1 MKLRLSQAVFTVS
14 MMMAACGPMPE
25 QEEVAEQKS
34 EVGQT
39 AQFLRSP
46 NAVPGQY
53 IVVLRS
59 GLKELA
65 RRGPAAIAQEMAASH
80 GGQVLHTYSHAVK
93 GFSVRMPEARVQRL
107 LQDPRV
113 QLIEEDAYV
122 QATASQSG
130 ATWGIDRTDQ
140 RNLPLNSTYT
150 YNADGSG
157 VHAYIVDTG
166 VNLTH
171 NEFTGR
177 VGNGYD
183 AVTSGGSAS
192 DCNGHGTHVAGTVGG
207 TTYGLAKNVT
217 IHPVRVLDCNG
228 SGTTAGVIAG
238 VDWVSQNH
246 VKPAVA
252 NMSLGGGASTTLDNA
267 VNNAVAAGVV
277 FAVAAGNDNSNAC
290 NYSPAR
296 AASALTVG
304 STTSSDA
311 RSSFSN
317 YGTCLD
323 IFAPGSSITS
333 AWYTSNTATNTIS
346 GTSMASPHVAGVA
359 ALYLQCN
366 PSATPAQV
374 ETALEGNA
382 TSGVL
387 SSVGT
392 GSPNLLLYSGF
403 ITCGGGGGD
412 TTAPTTSISSPS
424 SGSTVSGTTT
434 ISASAS
440 DNVGVT
446 KVEFYAGSSLIGTDT
461 SAPYSLSWN
470 TTSVANGGYS
480 LTTKAYDAAGNVGS
494 STSVSVTVNNG
505 GGGSCS
511 INEQLLLNPGFESG
525 NVNWTADTSVIDAYS
540 ANAHSGSYVAWMNG
554 YGSTNTDY
562 VYQDVT
568 IPSTACSASLSFWL
582 YVYSDETTSSTAYD
596 KLTVTVRNTSNTV
609 LQTLATYSNLNETTG
624 FVQKSFDLS
633 AYKGQTVRIYFYG
646 SEDVTLATS
655 FFLDDTAL
663 NITR

>member
-25 QEEVAEQKS
+25 EQEVAEQKS

-59 GLKELA
+59 GLKDVA
-65 RRGPAAIAQEMAASH
+65 KRGPAAIAQEMAGAH
-80 GGQVLHTYSHAVK
+80 GGQVLHTYSRAVK
-93 GFSVRMPEARVQRL
+93 GFAVRMPEARVQRL

-113 QLIEEDAYV
+113 QLVEEDSYV
-122 QATASQSG
+122 EATASQSG

-166 VNLTH
+166 VKLTH
-171 NEFTGR
+171 NEFAGR
-177 VGNGYD
+177 MGNGYD
-183 AVTSGGSAS
+183 AVTSGGSAN

-267 VNNAVAAGVV
+267 VNNAVAQGVV

-296 AASALTVG
+296 AADALTVG

-323 IFAPGSSITS
+323 IYAPGSSITS
-333 AWYTSNTATNTIS
+333 AWYTSDTATNTIS

-374 ETALEGNA
+374 EAALEGNA

-424 SGSTVSGTTT
+424 SGATVSGTTT

-446 KVEFYAGSSLIGTDT
+446 RVEFYAGSSLIGTDT
-461 SAPYSLSWN
+461 TSPYS
-470 TTSVANGGYS
+470 
-480 LTTKAYDAAGNVGS
+480 
-494 STSVSVTVNNG
+494 
-505 GGGSCS
+505 
-511 INEQLLLNPGFESG
+511 I
-525 NVNWTADTSVIDAYS
+525 
-540 ANAHSGSYVAWMNG
+540 
-554 YGSTNTDY
+554 
-562 VYQDVT
+562 
-568 IPSTACSASLSFWL
+568 
-582 YVYSDETTSSTAYD
+582 
-596 KLTVTVRNTSNTV
+596 
-609 LQTLATYSNLNETTG
+609 
-624 FVQKSFDLS
+624 
-633 AYKGQTVRIYFYG
+633 
-646 SEDVTLATS
+646 
-655 FFLDDTAL
+655 
-663 NITR
+663 